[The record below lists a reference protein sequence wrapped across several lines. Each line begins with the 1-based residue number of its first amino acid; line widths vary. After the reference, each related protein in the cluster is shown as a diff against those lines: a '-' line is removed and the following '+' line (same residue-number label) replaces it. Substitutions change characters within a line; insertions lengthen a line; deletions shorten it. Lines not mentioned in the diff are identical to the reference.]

1 LTRPGTGRL
10 RAATCIVV
18 NARTIKKLSAPLFA
32 AALSLGAAACGSSDG
47 AADDTGSDG
56 ASEQPASGE
65 VTVSE
70 AWIREPAAGQTLA
83 AGYGTITNGTDEAI
97 TLVGAS
103 APISATFEIHET
115 SMNDDGEMSM
125 AEKDGGFEI
134 AAGES
139 FTLEPGGPHVMMLDI
154 DPTEFTGSIDLTLE
168 FDSTE
173 VTVPAEVRAIG
184 DSMEGMGE
192 MNDMGEMDEMD
203 HSGDETTEMDMD
215 EMDDGDS

>member
-1 LTRPGTGRL
+1 M
-10 RAATCIVV
+10 VV

-32 AALSLGAAACGSSDG
+32 ASLSLGAAACGSSDD
-47 AADDTGSDG
+47 AASDTGSGDS
-56 ASEQPASGE
+56 SEQQASGD
-65 VTVSE
+65 VTVSDP
-70 AWIREPAAGQTLA
+70 WIREPAAGQTLA
-83 AGYGTITNGTDEAI
+83 AGYGTITNGTDDPI

-115 SMNDDGEMSM
+115 STGDDGTMSM
-125 AEKDGGFEI
+125 SEKEGGFEI

-154 DPTEFTGSIDLTLE
+154 DPVEISGTIDLTLE

-184 DSMEGMGE
+184 DAMDGMEDMDMDEMDDGE
-192 MNDMGEMDEMD
+192 MEEMD

-215 EMDDGDS
+215 EMGDSDG